1 MKKILALIIA
11 LMMVAGCFAACNS
24 TPAEQPKAE
33 EPAAAAAPSEP
44 VKGGTVNIP
53 ITGDPTTLQGWMLRN
68 TNENVIATAVYETL
82 LRYDENGV
90 PQPYLCESFVGDPE
104 ALTYTIKLK
113 EGITFQDGTP
123 LNAEAVVW
131 NMDYYKENG
140 CLSGSYFGQYESSE
154 AVDEYTVVIHL
165 SSWNALFNYGL
176 ARSCF
181 ICSPTAVETLG
192 ADGFN
197 EAPIGTGAFKVTKWE
212 HGVGIYTE
220 AYADY
225 WQGTP
230 MLDSVNFIIYSSTA
244 TQQAALEKGDLDI
257 MNLSGDAVTAN
268 ALAAKGYKLTNA
280 AIPATAYTFCFNT
293 QADTPLSDVRVRQ
306 AICYA
311 IDAETIVN
319 QLLENGKYG
328 TSSNQWAIAGT
339 SMYNDDVKGYG
350 YDVEK
355 AKALLQEANYD
366 ENFVLKINYQ
376 VGDFM
381 GQLAQ
386 ICGKMLEAVGIKVE
400 LNAIEVAN
408 YVNYFGEWE
417 GILFHQMGLSNG
429 QFSQVAANMITGI
442 NFGSKTFTHRQ
453 DSLDLIAEAN
463 VSDDATLTKDLKEAV
478 RILFD
483 ETVDLYT
490 VAITYTTAVTSPK
503 LHSDYGEIQQN
514 RATWHEMWKEN

>member
-1 MKKILALIIA
+1 MKKIIAFALAL
-11 LMMVAGCFAACNS
+11 LMVLSLAACNGKQETEGSKGGS
-24 TPAEQPKAE
+24 TD
-33 EPAAAAAPSEP
+33 P

-53 ITGDPTTLQGWMLRN
+53 ITGDPTSMQGWMLRN
-68 TNENVIATAVYETL
+68 TNENIIATAVYETL
-82 LRYDENGV
+82 LRYDENGI
-90 PQPYLCESFVGDPE
+90 PQPYLCESFEGDPE
-104 ALTYTIKLK
+104 KLTYTIKLK
-113 EGITFQDGTP
+113 KDIKFQDGTP

-131 NMDYYKENG
+131 NLDYYKENG
-140 CLSGSYFGQYESSE
+140 CLSGSYFGQYESSK
-154 AVDEYTVVIHL
+154 AVDDLTVEVKL

-181 ICSPTAVETLG
+181 ICSPTAVKELG
-192 ADGFN
+192 AEGFN
-197 EAPIGTGAFKVTKWE
+197 EKPIGTGAFKVTEWK
-212 HGVGIYTE
+212 HGEGIYTE
-220 AYADY
+220 AFKDY
-225 WQGTP
+225 WQGEP
-230 MLDSVNFIIYSSTA
+230 KLDHVNFVIYSSTA
-244 TQQAALEKGDLDI
+244 TQQAALEKGDLDVI
-257 MNLSGDAVTAN
+257 NLSGDAVTAN
-268 ALAAKGYKLTNA
+268 ALASKGYTLTNA

-293 QADTPLSDVRVRQ
+293 QADTPLKDVKVRQ

-328 TSSNQWAIAGT
+328 TFSNQWAIKGT
-339 SMYNDDVKGYG
+339 SMYNDAVKGYG

-355 AKALLQEANYD
+355 AKSLLTEANYD
-366 ENFVLKINYQ
+366 SNFVLKINYQ

-386 ICGKMLEAVGIKVE
+386 ICGRQLEAVGIKVE

-417 GILFHQMGLSNG
+417 GILFHQMGLQNG

-453 DSLDLIAEAN
+453 DTLDLIAEAN

-490 VAITYTTAVTSPK
+490 VAITYTTAVTGK
-503 LHSDYGEIQQN
+503 TLHGDYGKVQAN
-514 RATWHEMWKEN
+514 RATWHEMWKEAN